1 MDEERNF
8 ELDEAET
15 DDGFWDGEDT
25 EADDF
30 EDAEDEE
37 SGDTAETSDSDDSQ
51 DETEA
56 ETDTESED
64 APAAEADQQT
74 ADETQEP
81 VAETTTQGDK
91 PEADQTFELKHLDER
106 RTVNRDE
113 VVALAQKGLDYDR
126 IRAKYDEANEIVAVV
141 NGVVK
146 DSGTTLEEFLDNAV
160 AAILVR
166 KQGIDPKEALIQ
178 AKFTRKERELAA
190 KEAKL
195 TEATRVK
202 QEAETAK
209 AQEEARRQ
217 KDIQEFIEAHKD
229 APVDIKSIPQSV
241 WVDVRNGMTLTA
253 AYMKFEN
260 QQLKAAL
267 AAKKAAET
275 VKEQSNKNKSRSTG
289 SRATVS
295 STEKDRSDWWYEG
308 D

>member
-1 MDEERNF
+1 MDEDRNF
-8 ELDEAET
+8 ELDEDVE
-15 DDGFWDGEDT
+15 DDGFWEGEDN

-30 EDAEDEE
+30 EDTEDEA
-37 SGDTAETSDSDDSQ
+37 SDDTADAPDTDDSQ

-56 ETDTESED
+56 ETDAESED
-64 APAAEADQQT
+64 APAAEADQPK

-81 VAETTTQGDK
+81 VAETTTPEDK

-113 VVALAQKGLDYDR
+113 VVALAQKGMDYDR
-126 IRAKYDEANEIVAVV
+126 IRAKFDEANDLVTLI

-146 DSGTTLEEFLDNAV
+146 DTGATFEEFLDNAV

-166 KQGIDPKEALIQ
+166 KQGVDPKEALVQ
-178 AKFTRKERELAA
+178 AKITRKEKELAV

-195 TEATRVK
+195 TEASRVK
-202 QEAETAK
+202 QEAETAQ

-217 KDIQEFIEAHKD
+217 ADIQAFIEAHKD
-229 APVDIKSIPQSV
+229 NPVDIKSIPQSV

-253 AYMKFEN
+253 AYMKYEN

-267 AAKKAAET
+267 AAKQAEEK
-275 VKEQSNKNKSRSTG
+275 VKVQSSKNKSRSTG

-295 STEKDRSDWWYEG
+295 STEKDRSDWWYE
-308 D
+308 DD

>member
-81 VAETTTQGDK
+81 DAETTTQANK

-295 STEKDRSDWWYEG
+295 STEKDRADWWYEG